1 MSPPDQTHPPAD
13 ADDART
19 RAAEL
24 AAARIH
30 LEALIAHGGPSASS
44 ARPAQQPAHAFWS
57 TQPVP
62 QLPEGDSRDPSTD
75 VGRPILTRN
84 IADVSKT
91 PLALIDM
98 FEWCDVDVTD
108 DKELQEAYRL
118 LNLNYVEDGDA
129 MFRFDYSP
137 AFLRW
142 ALMPPGWHK
151 DWHLGVR
158 VKATG
163 KLVALITAV
172 PSSVTVRAPSTPMVE
187 INFLCV
193 HKKLRAKRLAPVL
206 IQEVTRRVNARGV
219 WQAVYTAGA
228 LLPRP
233 VSSSRYYHRSL
244 NPKKLIEVG
253 FSRIAPRMTMAR
265 TIKLFALKPTT
276 STPGLRQMTTG
287 DVPAVCKL
295 LAAHMSQFEMRI
307 DYDEADFA
315 HWFLPRD
322 GVVHSYVVEDPTS
335 SEITDFTSFFSLP
348 STVMKNPKHSTLN
361 AAYSFCNVAT
371 KADLTALM
379 RDTLILAANLDFD
392 VFNALDLAHNADFFD
407 ALKFHIG
414 DGTLHWYCYNW
425 QCRSIEKTQNA
436 LVLL

>member
-1 MSPPDQTHPPAD
+1 MSPSGPSPEETKATQLAD
-13 ADDART
+13 ARERLENLVVGT
-19 RAAEL
+19 RVE
-24 AAARIH
+24 
-30 LEALIAHGGPSASS
+30 SASAE
-44 ARPAQQPAHAFWS
+44 ARVSSKVPTHAFWS

-62 QLPEGDSRDPSTD
+62 QDPDVEDGESSTSIGHPIQTKSITD
-75 VGRPILTRN
+75 VCT
-84 IADVSKT
+84 T
-91 PLALIDM
+91 PLALIGAFM
-98 FEWCDVDVTD
+98 WCDVDVAD
-108 DKELQEAYRL
+108 DAELQEAYRL
-118 LNLNYVEDGDA
+118 LNLNYVEDGEA

-142 ALMPPGWHK
+142 ALMPPGWHR
-151 DWHLGVR
+151 DWHVGVR

-163 KLVALITAV
+163 KLVAFITAV
-172 PSSVTVRAPSTPMVE
+172 PASASVLAPSVPMVE

-193 HKKLRAKRLAPVL
+193 HKKLRSRRLAPVL
-206 IQEVTRRVNARGV
+206 IQEITRRVNARGV

-233 VSSSRYYHRSL
+233 ISSSRYYHRSL

-265 TIKLFALKPTT
+265 TIKLFTLKPHTA
-276 STPGLRQMTTG
+276 TPGIRPLTSA
-287 DVPAVCKL
+287 DVPATCEL
-295 LAAHMSQFEMRI
+295 LKRHVSQFEMRI

-322 GVVHSYVVEDPTS
+322 GVVYSYVVEDPDTTQV
-335 SEITDFTSFFSLP
+335 TDFTSFFSLP
-348 STVMKNPKHSTLN
+348 STVMKNPKHSMLN

-371 KADLTALM
+371 KTPLKDLM
-379 RDTLILAANLDFD
+379 RDTLILAANLNFD

-407 ALKFHIG
+407 ALKFHMG

-425 QCRSIEKTQNA
+425 QCRSIDKSRNA